1 MPIGKSSWARR
12 LIGLARSQQLL
23 RRVLALHGDAR
34 LAPLISRPS
43 PMPMVAEGSGGMPQ
57 AVVVSFRQWAAKL
70 SQPSVALLV
79 ADDHVIVQEDAEVIG
94 SGFLVGSRW
103 GGSVGE
109 ANS

>member
-1 MPIGKSSWARR
+1 
-12 LIGLARSQQLL
+12 
-23 RRVLALHGDAR
+23 
-34 LAPLISRPS
+34 
-43 PMPMVAEGSGGMPQ
+43 MPMVAEGSGGMPQ

-79 ADDHVIVQEDAEVIG
+79 EDDHVIVQEDAEVIG

-109 ANS
+109 AIS